1 MNVLVACHC
10 EEPVVMSTPPSME
23 NELYVFSPKLFL
35 IKYPFKNI
43 VYKEIKDVEIYYV
56 EIDEYCKSYDSKYQY
71 KGWENIPDG
80 FFDLIWFQY
89 CPIYEYTRD
98 KTTGEHTNIIFY
110 NILKSSLPKLKP
122 TGKILV
128 PHITNKKITRH
139 FIKSNFP
146 DVKHKFITDDNYEE
160 IPYFFVE
167 MKHHENE
174 DITDYYDDYVDE
186 IFNVIIDTESSM
198 LIIQNKIPKGG
209 KTAKLQKNLRKKR
222 SMKTNRKKYT

>member
-1 MNVLVACHC
+1 MKVLVACHC

-35 IKYPFKNI
+35 IKDPFKNTN
-43 VYKEIKDVEIYYV
+43 YEEIKDLEIYYV
-56 EIDEYCKSYDSKYQY
+56 EIDNYCKSYNSKYQY

-110 NILKSSLPKLKP
+110 NILKSSLSKLKP
-122 TGKILV
+122 DGKILV
-128 PHITNKKITRH
+128 PHIRKVNTTRK

-146 DVKHKFITDDNYEE
+146 DVQHNFITDVNYKQ
-160 IPYFFVE
+160 IPYFFVV

-174 DITDYYDDYVDE
+174 NINDYYNDYIDE
-186 IFNVIIDTESSM
+186 LWDQTIDTESSM
-198 LIIQNKIPKGG
+198 LIIEKKIPKGG
-209 KTAKLQKNLRKKR
+209 KTFKLLKNLRKKR
-222 SMKTNRKKYT
+222 STKTNRKKYT